1 MPKGMAAAV
10 REAVAKENRDDLQLE
25 RTPWG
30 RTGFVNVVEVKGKYQ
45 ARLQVPGDGRAGSLK
60 RKQHALP
67 GLFDTAEEAAVWL
80 AVVKR
85 DMKAHNNGKLV
96 APPKQDKPHKQRSSQ
111 LEAPLPAAPTPEP
124 LSMPAQRPL
133 AVAYAVPMPLGM
145 LHMPCVVASPVP

>member
-1 MPKGMAAAV
+1 M
-10 REAVAKENRDDLQLE
+10 REAVAKENRADLQLE

-30 RTGFVNVVEVKGKYQ
+30 KTGFVNVVEVKGKYQ

-111 LEAPLPAAPTPEP
+111 LEARPLPVAPHAGASEHASSEATGRC
-124 LSMPAQRPL
+124 LCRR
-133 AVAYAVPMPLGM
+133 PMPLGM
-145 LHMPCVVASPVP
+145 LHIPCVVASPVL